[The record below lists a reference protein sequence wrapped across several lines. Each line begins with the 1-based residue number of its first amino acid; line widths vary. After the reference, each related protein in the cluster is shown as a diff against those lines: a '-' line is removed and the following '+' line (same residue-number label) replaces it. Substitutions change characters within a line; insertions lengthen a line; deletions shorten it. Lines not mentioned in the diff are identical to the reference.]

1 MTEVERITQRILG
14 VQAEQTLAEQQWQ
27 RCAGALSV
35 LRYMLGEA
43 QRDADEAGKIQV
55 VEERMNGELP
65 RQAGEHAEQD

>member
-1 MTEVERITQRILG
+1 MTEVERIEQRIVI
-14 VQAEQTLAEQQWQ
+14 VQAEQQQAEKNWQ

-35 LRYMLGEA
+35 LTHMLGEA
-43 QRDADEAGKIQV
+43 QREQDEAAKVPV